1 MNLEPLRQS
10 AVTLFLGA
18 TAFLPGATEQS
29 VVTVLIIVSGAF
41 VFLCYADSVY
51 AYLLLVTLSEGVHA
65 C

>member
-29 VVTVLIIVSGAF
+29 VVTILIVVSGAF
-41 VFLCYADSVY
+41 VFSCYTDIICP
-51 AYLLLVTLSEGVHA
+51 YLLLVTLSEGVHA